1 MTEQRVNTATI
12 IPPASRAPGT
22 GRIVIA
28 SLVGTTIEFYDF
40 YIYGTAAALVL
51 GRMFFPHGAPEI
63 QSLAAFA
70 TFGIAFLARPLGA
83 VLFGH
88 FGDRMG
94 RKSTLV
100 VSLMTMGL
108 STTLIGVLPNY
119 ASAGMMAPILL
130 CILRLGQGIGLG
142 GEWGGAALIAT
153 ENAPSER
160 SAWFGMFP
168 QLGPALGFLLANGLF
183 LLLFFFLSDA
193 QFLTWGWRIPFL
205 ASAVLVAIGLF
216 VRQTLPETP
225 AFARLV
231 SGGERVRVPLGEVL
245 RHHGKPLILG
255 SLAMVVCY
263 AIFYISTV
271 FALGY
276 GTSVGHIPRATF
288 LELLCMAV
296 LAMAAVTPVSAFL
309 ADRFGCRPVL
319 LAGAALAAISG
330 LTMQPLLS
338 TGTPGDALVFLV
350 LELGLMGLL
359 FAPMGAFLPALFPAN
374 VRYTGASMAY
384 NLGGILG
391 GSFAP
396 LAAQML
402 LTHGGLARVGLYI
415 SGAAVLSFMAL
426 ISIRT
431 APAGSASPA
440 LLPCSVESER
450 THG

>member
-1 MTEQRVNTATI
+1 
-12 IPPASRAPGT
+12 
-22 GRIVIA
+22 
-28 SLVGTTIEFYDF
+28 
-40 YIYGTAAALVL
+40 
-51 GRMFFPHGAPEI
+51 
-63 QSLAAFA
+63 
-70 TFGIAFLARPLGA
+70 
-83 VLFGH
+83 
-88 FGDRMG
+88 MG

-100 VSLMTMGL
+100 ASLVTMGL
-108 STTLIGVLPNY
+108 STTLIGVLPSY
-119 ASAGMMAPILL
+119 ASAGMIAPILL

-153 ENAPSER
+153 ENAPSAR

-168 QLGPALGFLLANGLF
+168 QLGPAFGFLLSNGLF
-183 LLLFFFLSDA
+183 LLLFFFLTDA
-193 QFLTWGWRIPFL
+193 QFLAWGWRIPFL

-231 SGGERVRVPLGEVL
+231 SGGERVRVPLEQVL

-276 GTSVGHIPRATF
+276 GTSVGHIPRAVF
-288 LELLCMAV
+288 LELLCIAV
-296 LAMAAVTPVSAFL
+296 LAMAAVTPVSALL

-319 LAGAALAAISG
+319 LVGAALAAVSG

-338 TGTPGDALVFLV
+338 TGNAGDALVFLV

-396 LAAQML
+396 LVAQIL
-402 LTHGGLARVGLYI
+402 LTYGGLAWVGLYI
-415 SGAAVLSFMAL
+415 SGAGVLSFVAL
-426 ISIRT
+426 IAMRA

-440 LLPCSVESER
+440 APSSHAPSTVNTTARMADGLTR
-450 THG
+450 RD

>member
-1 MTEQRVNTATI
+1 MNTATMNH
-12 IPPASRAPGT
+12 PASPAPST
-22 GRIVIA
+22 GRIVVA

-51 GRMFFPHGAPEI
+51 GRMFFPHGASET

-100 VSLMTMGL
+100 VSLVTMGL
-108 STTLIGVLPNY
+108 STTLIGVLPGY
-119 ASAGMMAPILL
+119 ASAGIVAPILL
-130 CILRLGQGIGLG
+130 CILRLGQGLGLG

-153 ENAPSER
+153 ENAPSGR

-168 QLGPALGFLLANGLF
+168 QLGPPLGFLLSNGLF
-183 LLLFFFLSDA
+183 LLLFFSLTDA
-193 QFLTWGWRIPFL
+193 QFLAWGWRIPFL
-205 ASAVLVAIGLF
+205 ASSVLVALGLF

-231 SGGERVRVPLGEVL
+231 SGGERVRMPLGEVL

-276 GTSVGHIPRATF
+276 GTSVKHIPRAVF
-288 LELLCMAV
+288 LELLCIAI
-296 LAMAAVTPVSAFL
+296 LAMAVVTPISALL

-330 LTMQPLLS
+330 LAMQPLLS
-338 TGTPGDALVFLV
+338 TGSTGDALVFLV
-350 LELGLMGLL
+350 VELGLMGLL

-396 LAAQML
+396 FVAQLL
-402 LTHGGLARVGLYI
+402 LTQGGLAWVGLYI
-415 SGAAVLSFMAL
+415 SGAGVLSFIAL
-426 ISIRT
+426 IAIKV
-431 APAGSASPA
+431 APAGGTEPGHASSGA
-440 LLPCSVESER
+440 ELKL
-450 THG
+450 G